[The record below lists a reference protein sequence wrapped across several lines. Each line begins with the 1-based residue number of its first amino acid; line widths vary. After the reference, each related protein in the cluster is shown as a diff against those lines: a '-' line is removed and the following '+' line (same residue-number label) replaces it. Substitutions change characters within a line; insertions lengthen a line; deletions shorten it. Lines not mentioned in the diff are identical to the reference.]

1 MKKTLLF
8 NLLLAIMMSI
18 ECFAQGTTTVTGTVV
33 DEESGQPLPGVSVQ
47 VRGTNIGATTGIS
60 GEFSLQVPEPAAS
73 QTLIF
78 RYVGYTRSER
88 VIGNQSTIDVGLV
101 LDTKQLSEVVVTA
114 FGIEREEKALSYSV
128 QQIDGEKLTRA
139 NQPNVTNAI
148 QGKVAGVIVRQSSGL
163 PGSSS
168 TITIRGNRSF
178 TGNNQPLYVVDGM
191 PIESG
196 SIQQDPVT
204 GNGPGTGGIS
214 GADASSR
221 ALDINPN
228 DIESMTVLKG
238 GAAAALYGVR
248 AANGVV
254 VITTKKGKGLA
265 ERKGAVV
272 SFSSDYS
279 IDKVSVLPDLQ
290 DTYAQGSG
298 GNYDNATSISWGPR
312 ISTLGDVVNAVG
324 ETVPGNV
331 VFDNVEPFFETG
343 HTFTNSLTVAN
354 NGDFGNYAVSLGYT
368 DQEGIVPTTGM
379 ERLNAKVAGDFTVDP
394 KLTLGVS
401 AIYSDTHVDKVPGGS
416 NLSNPLFTLYAAPR
430 TYDLWGLPYAD
441 PANPFRQV
449 NYRSAIDNPRW
460 SVANNEFFE
469 DTRRFIGSAN
479 LVYRPTDWITAN
491 YRIGTDY
498 FTTDGK
504 EVYQLGSGQTGGRT
518 ATPSGG
524 QINDY
529 VFSQNQ
535 VNSNISVSFIR
546 DITEDLNASLLL
558 GNEIYD
564 IRTRFI
570 NNFGS
575 GIQQGGFNNIANTI
589 VQTNSEILTS
599 RRVAGFYAN
608 LELGYKNYL
617 FLTSSARQDYVSNLA
632 RGNRDFFY
640 PSVGVGFVFTDAFGI
655 ESNVLDFG
663 KIRASYAEVGQA
675 PEDAYIT
682 RNVFLQGTSGSGFLQ
697 DGIAFPFNS
706 VIGRSYNNTLR
717 TTDLRPQNTKT
728 VEFGGDF
735 RFFANRL
742 VFDYTYYVQ
751 TTTDQIFSVP
761 LSPAAGFLSEFRNAG
776 ELQTKGH
783 ELMATVIPVRN
794 ETLQWTITT
803 NFSTYNNE
811 VLELAPGVDN
821 IFLGGFTTP
830 NIRAQAGSAY
840 PIIFGSSYVRDD
852 GGNIV
857 VDSRQTI
864 NGAANPF
871 YGMPLVGEFENIG
884 NVQPDFEM
892 SFINGIDYKGFAL
905 SAQVDWRKG
914 GNMYAGNTRLLKIYG
929 MAELTEDR
937 ETPQVFGGSKGFF
950 DADGNLVV
958 EGENDIAIPQ
968 DQSFWS
974 RLDAITESNIY
985 STSFVRLREVALSY
999 SLPATVLENTPFSN
1013 ASFFLT
1019 GRNLFLITDYPNFDP
1034 ETSVGGAGNFQ
1045 GLEYVSLP
1053 QTRSY
1058 GAGIK
1063 VTF

>member
-1 MKKTLLF
+1 MNKIVLLKF
-8 NLLLAIMMSI
+8 LLI
-18 ECFAQGTTTVTGTVV
+18 FAFAGQAWAQSRTVSGTVTGP
-33 DEESGQPLPGVSVQ
+33 EGAGLPGVTV
-47 VRGTNIGATTGIS
+47 VEKGTTNGMATGLD
-60 GEFSLQVPEPAAS
+60 GDFSLTVSENATLVFSFIGFATQEVPVEG
-73 QTLIF
+73 Q
-78 RYVGYTRSER
+78 SEINVR
-88 VIGNQSTIDVGLV
+88 MATDAR
-101 LDTKQLSEVVVTA
+101 QLSELVVTA

-128 QQIDGEKLTRA
+128 QQIEGEKLTRA
-139 NQPNVTNAI
+139 NQPNVTNAL

-196 SIQQDPVT
+196 AIEQPAA
-204 GNGPGTGGIS
+204 GGPGTGGVS

-228 DIESMTVLKG
+228 DIESITVLKG
-238 GAAAALYGVR
+238 GAAAALYGIR

-254 VITTKKGKGLA
+254 VITTKKGKGLDGG
-265 ERKGAVV
+265 KGAQV

-279 IDKVSVLPDLQ
+279 LDKISVLPKLQ

-298 GNYDNATSISWGPR
+298 GTFNPTTSLSWGPR
-312 ISTLGDVVNAVG
+312 ISTLGDVVNAIG

-331 VFDNVEPFFETG
+331 VFNNVEPFFQTG
-343 HTFTNSLTVAN
+343 HTFTNNATFAN
-354 NGDFGNYAVSLGYT
+354 NGEFGNYAVSLGYT

-379 ERLNAKVAGDFTVDP
+379 ERLNAKVAGDFTIDP
-394 KLTLGVS
+394 KVTLGVS
-401 AIYSDTHVDKVPGGS
+401 AIYSDTHVDKVAGGS

-430 TYDLWGLPYAD
+430 TFDLWGLPFAD
-441 PANPFRQV
+441 PLDPYRQI

-460 SVANNEFFE
+460 SLANNDFFE

-479 LVYRPTDWITAN
+479 LTYKPLDWVNLSYRV
-491 YRIGTDY
+491 GTDF

-518 ATPSGG
+518 NPPSGG

-535 VNSNISVSFIR
+535 INSNLSATFTR
-546 DITEDLNASLLL
+546 DLTEDLNASLLL

-589 VQTNSEILTS
+589 VQTNSETITR

-632 RGNRDFFY
+632 RGNRAFFY
-640 PSVGVGFVFTDAFGI
+640 PSVGAGFVFTDAFGI
-655 ESNVLDFG
+655 DSDVLDFG

-706 VIGRSYNNTLR
+706 LIGRTYNDVLR
-717 TTDLRPQNTKT
+717 TQDLRPQNTKT

-735 RFFANRL
+735 RLFDNR
-742 VFDYTYYVQ
+742 VAFDYTYYVQ
-751 TTTDQIFSVP
+751 TTRDQIFSVP
-761 LSPAAGFLSEFRNAG
+761 LSPAAGFESELRNAG
-776 ELQTKGH
+776 ELETTGH
-783 ELMATVIPVRN
+783 ELMATVLPIRN
-794 ETLQWTITT
+794 ENFQWTITT
-803 NFSTYNNE
+803 NFSTYKNE
-811 VLELAPGVDN
+811 VIELAPGVDN
-821 IFLGGFTTP
+821 IFLGGFVTP

-840 PIIFGSSYVRDD
+840 PIIFGSAYVRDD
-852 GGNIV
+852 ANNIV
-857 VDSRQTI
+857 VDSRETI
-864 NGAANPF
+864 DGAANPY

-892 SFINGIDYKGFAL
+892 SFTNGLNFKGLAL
-905 SAQVDWRKG
+905 TAQVDWRKG
-914 GNMYAGNTRLLKIYG
+914 GNMYAGNTRLLKLYG

-937 ETPQVFGGSKGFF
+937 ETPMVFEGSKGFVNTG
-950 DADGNLVV
+950 GNLVV
-958 EGENDIAIPQ
+958 EGTNDIAIVQ
-968 DQSFWS
+968 GQTFWQS
-974 RLDAITESNIY
+974 RMDAITESAVY
-985 STSFVRLREVALSY
+985 STTFVRLREVALSY
-999 SLPATVLENTPFSN
+999 SLPSPLLDRTPFSN
-1013 ASFFLT
+1013 ASVFLT

-1058 GAGIK
+1058 GVGLK
-1063 VTF
+1063 FTF